1 MDKQWSTINRY
12 FVLSLLIMAGVWFVV
27 SASSLMG
34 ALLIAALIAYVLDP
48 LVSLVHDRARLP
60 RQLSV
65 PLVYIAVIALL
76 VTLVVLVLPL
86 LPEGTTS
93 AVAELTVISD
103 QIEEFVA
110 TPVIVLG
117 FELPLDEMVTELRA
131 ISADMLSADL
141 IFDYARSAS
150 ANLAWI
156 LIIVVTIYYLLL
168 DWGALRDWLLNL
180 APPAHQSDA
189 RRLYTAVRDVWSR
202 YLRGQLLLMFVI
214 GMLTWLSLVIIGLP
228 GAVAIGLL
236 AGILDVILSV
246 GPAIAMVTAAI
257 VALVSGSTYL
267 PISNIWM
274 VAIVLAIFAAIQM
287 AENIWLRP
295 RVLGHSLHL
304 HPAVVFIAVIGALT
318 MAGVLVAL
326 IIIPVLGSFAIIG
339 RYLYARIIGL
349 DPWGE
354 SAADEATT

>member
-1 MDKQWSTINRY
+1 MNKQWSTINRY
-12 FVLSLLIMAGVWFVV
+12 FVLTLIIAAAVWFTVA
-27 SASSLMG
+27 ASSLMG

-48 LVSLVHDRARLP
+48 IVSFVHQRAKLP
-60 RQLSV
+60 RKLSV
-65 PLVYIAVIALL
+65 PLVYIGVIGLL
-76 VTLVVLVLPL
+76 VTLVVLVIPL

-93 AVAELTVISD
+93 IVEELTVISD

-110 TPVIVLG
+110 TPIVILG
-117 FELPLDEMVTELRA
+117 FELPLEETVAELRA
-131 ISADMLSADL
+131 ISTDVLSADV

-168 DWGALRDWLLNL
+168 DWSALRDWLLNL
-180 APPAHQSDA
+180 APPAHQADA
-189 RRLYTAVRDVWSR
+189 HQLYADVRDVWGR
-202 YLRGQLLLMFVI
+202 YLRGQLLLMFII
-214 GMLTWLSLVIIGLP
+214 GLLTWISLVIIGLP
-228 GAVAIGLL
+228 GAAAIGLL

-257 VALVSGSTYL
+257 VALVAGSTYL
-267 PISNIWM
+267 PISNMWM
-274 VAIVLAIFAAIQM
+274 VALVLALFSAIQM

-295 RVLGHSLHL
+295 RVLGQSLRL

-326 IIIPVLGSFAIIG
+326 IIIPVLGSLAILG
-339 RYLYARIIGL
+339 RYLYAKIVGL
-349 DPWGE
+349 DPWAE
-354 SAADEATT
+354 P

>member
-1 MDKQWSTINRY
+1 MNKQWSTINRY
-12 FVLSLLIMAGVWFVV
+12 FVLTLVIIAAVWFVV
-27 SASSLMG
+27 AASSLIG

-48 LVSLVHDRARLP
+48 IVSFVHERAKLP
-60 RQLSV
+60 RKLSV
-65 PLVYIAVIALL
+65 PLVYIGTIGLL
-76 VTLVVLVLPL
+76 VTLVVLVIPL

-93 AVAELTVISD
+93 VVTELTVISD
-103 QIEEFVA
+103 QVEDFVA
-110 TPVIVLG
+110 TPIVILG
-117 FELPLDEMVTELRA
+117 FELPLEETVAELRA
-131 ISADMLSADL
+131 ISTDVLSADL
-141 IFDYARSAS
+141 ILDYARSAS

-168 DWGALRDWLLNL
+168 DWGALRDWLHNL
-180 APPAHQSDA
+180 APPAHQTDA
-189 RRLYTAVRDVWSR
+189 RQLYTSVRDVWSR
-202 YLRGQLLLMFVI
+202 YLRGQLLLMFII

-257 VALVSGSTYL
+257 VALVAGSTYL

-274 VAIVLAIFAAIQM
+274 VALVIALFSAIQM

-295 RVLGHSLHL
+295 RVLGQSLRL

-326 IIIPVLGSFAIIG
+326 IIIPVLGSLAILG
-339 RYLYARIIGL
+339 RYLYAKIIGI
-349 DPWGE
+349 DPWE
-354 SAADEATT
+354 SVSTDS

>member
-1 MDKQWSTINRY
+1 MNKQWSITNRY
-12 FVLSLLIMAGVWFVV
+12 FVLALLIAATIWFVIA
-27 SASSLMG
+27 ASSLMG

-48 LVSLVHDRARLP
+48 IVSLVHQRAKLP
-60 RQLSV
+60 RKLSV
-65 PLVYIAVIALL
+65 PLVYISTISVL
-76 VTLVVLVLPL
+76 VTIVVLVIPL

-93 AVAELTVISD
+93 VVAELTIISD

-110 TPVIVLG
+110 TPVVILG
-117 FELPLDEMVTELRA
+117 FELPLEEVVAELRN
-131 ISADMLSADL
+131 ISTDVLSADL

-168 DWGALRDWLLNL
+168 DWSALRDWLLSL
-180 APPAHQSDA
+180 APPDHQDDA
-189 RRLYTAVRDVWSR
+189 RQLYTAVRDVWSR
-202 YLRGQLLLMFVI
+202 YLRGQLLLMFII
-214 GMLTWLSLVIIGLP
+214 GMLTWLSLAIIGLP
-228 GAVAIGLL
+228 GAAAIGLL

-257 VALVSGSTYL
+257 VALVAGSTYL

-274 VAIVLAIFAAIQM
+274 VAIVLVLFSAIQM

-295 RVLGHSLHL
+295 RVLGQSLRL
-304 HPAVVFIAVIGALT
+304 HPAVVFIAVIGSLT

-326 IIIPVLGSFAIIG
+326 IIIPVLGSLAIIG
-339 RYLYARIIGL
+339 RYLYARIVGI
-349 DPWGE
+349 DPWLM
-354 SAADEATT
+354 

>member
-1 MDKQWSTINRY
+1 MNRQWSTINRY
-12 FVLSLLIMAGVWFVV
+12 FVLTLVIAAAIWFAVA
-27 SASSLMG
+27 ASSLMG
-34 ALLIAALIAYVLDP
+34 ALLIAALLAYVLDP
-48 LVSLVHDRARLP
+48 LVSFVHVRAKLP
-60 RQLSV
+60 RKLAV
-65 PLVYIAVIALL
+65 PLVYIGTIGLL
-76 VTLVVLVLPL
+76 VTIIVLIVPL

-93 AVAELTVISD
+93 VVAELTIISD

-110 TPVIVLG
+110 TPIVILG
-117 FELPLDEMVTELRA
+117 FELPLEEMVAELR
-131 ISADMLSADL
+131 IVSTDMFSADL

-180 APPAHQSDA
+180 APPAHQTDA
-189 RRLYTAVRDVWSR
+189 HRLYTDVRDVWSR
-202 YLRGQLLLMFVI
+202 YLRGQLLLMFII
-214 GMLTWLSLVIIGLP
+214 GMLTWVSLVIVGLP
-228 GAVAIGLL
+228 GAAAIGLL

-267 PISNIWM
+267 PISNVWM
-274 VAIVLAIFAAIQM
+274 VALVLAIFAAIQM

-295 RVLGHSLHL
+295 RVLGQSLRL

-326 IIIPVLGSFAIIG
+326 IIIPVLGSFAILG
-339 RYLYARIIGL
+339 RYLYAKIIGI
-349 DPWGE
+349 DPWE
-354 SAADEATT
+354 EKLADE

>member
-1 MDKQWSTINRY
+1 
-12 FVLSLLIMAGVWFVV
+12 
-27 SASSLMG
+27 
-34 ALLIAALIAYVLDP
+34 
-48 LVSLVHDRARLP
+48 
-60 RQLSV
+60 
-65 PLVYIAVIALL
+65 VYIGTIGLL
-76 VTLVVLVLPL
+76 VTIIVLIVPL

-93 AVAELTVISD
+93 VVEELTIISD

-110 TPVIVLG
+110 TPIVILG
-117 FELPLDEMVTELRA
+117 FELPLEETVAELR
-131 ISADMLSADL
+131 IVSTDILSADL

-180 APPAHQSDA
+180 APPVHQADA
-189 RRLYTAVRDVWSR
+189 RRLYSDVRDVWSR
-202 YLRGQLLLMFVI
+202 YLRGQLLLMFII
-214 GMLTWLSLVIIGLP
+214 GMLTWISLVIVGLP
-228 GAVAIGLL
+228 GAAAIGLL

-267 PISNIWM
+267 PISNVWM
-274 VAIVLAIFAAIQM
+274 VALVLAIFAAIQM

-295 RVLGHSLHL
+295 RVLGQSLRL

-326 IIIPVLGSFAIIG
+326 IIIPVLGSLAILG
-339 RYLYARIIGL
+339 RYLYAKIVGI
-349 DPWGE
+349 DPWE
-354 SAADEATT
+354 DELADEWCLRQPSNKWNWSVIFTINITKFW

>member
-1 MDKQWSTINRY
+1 MNRQWSTINRY
-12 FVLSLLIMAGVWFVV
+12 FVLTLVIAAAIWFAIA
-27 SASSLMG
+27 ASSLMG

-48 LVSLVHDRARLP
+48 LVSFVHERAKLP
-60 RQLSV
+60 RKLSV
-65 PLVYIAVIALL
+65 PLVYIGTIGLL
-76 VTLVVLVLPL
+76 VTIIVLIVPL

-93 AVAELTVISD
+93 VVEELTIISD

-110 TPVIVLG
+110 TPIVILG
-117 FELPLDEMVTELRA
+117 FELPLEETVAELR
-131 ISADMLSADL
+131 IVSTDILSADL

-180 APPAHQSDA
+180 APPVHQADA
-189 RRLYTAVRDVWSR
+189 RRLYSDVRDVWSR
-202 YLRGQLLLMFVI
+202 YLRGQLLLMFII
-214 GMLTWLSLVIIGLP
+214 GMLTWISLVIVGLP
-228 GAVAIGLL
+228 GAAAIGLL

-267 PISNIWM
+267 PISNVWM
-274 VAIVLAIFAAIQM
+274 VALVLAIFAAIQM

-295 RVLGHSLHL
+295 RVLGQSLRL

-326 IIIPVLGSFAIIG
+326 IIIPVLGSLAILG
-339 RYLYARIIGL
+339 RYLYAKIVGI
-349 DPWGE
+349 DPWE
-354 SAADEATT
+354 DELADE